1 AAPYSVCGI
10 PMTVHIPVLAAEIMQ
25 ALDLHP
31 GQVAVDGTLGGG
43 GHTRLFA
50 EAVGASGRVFAL
62 DRDPQAVAATA
73 PTLPANVTA
82 IHANYAELPEV
93 LSGLQIPAVDAILL
107 DLGLS
112 SDQLADSERGFS
124 FRAEGELDLRFDPT
138 RGQPAWALL
147 ERIREEELANLIYE
161 YGEERKS
168 RLIARRICEARR
180 VRPIRLAPELADL
193 VRSCVPRS
201 RKNPIDPATRTF
213 QALRI
218 AVNEELK
225 WLEQS
230 LAHFPQLLRP
240 GGKLAI
246 ISFHSL
252 EDRLVKH
259 RFREHPLLEVLT
271 KKPILAGAEELL
283 ANSRSRS
290 AKLRIAR
297 RVGVKESS

>member
-1 AAPYSVCGI
+1 
-10 PMTVHIPVLAAEIMQ
+10 
-25 ALDLHP
+25 
-31 GQVAVDGTLGGG
+31 
-43 GHTRLFA
+43 LFA
-50 EAVGASGRVFAL
+50 EAVGMAGRVIGL
-62 DRDPQAVAATA
+62 DRDPQAVAATI
-73 PTLPANVTA
+73 PTLPANVSA

-93 LSGLQIPAVDAILL
+93 LSELQLPVVDAILL

-112 SDQLADSERGFS
+112 SDQLADEQRGFS

-147 ERIREEELANLIYE
+147 ERIREQDLANLIYE

-168 RLIARRICEARR
+168 RVIARRVCESRR
-180 VRPIRLAPELADL
+180 TRPLRSAQDLAEL

-225 WLEQS
+225 WLEQA
-230 LAHFPQLLRP
+230 LAQFPRLLRP

-271 KKPILAGAEELL
+271 KKPIIATDDEIAN
-283 ANSRSRS
+283 NSRSRS
-290 AKLRIAR
+290 AKLRVAR
-297 RVGVKESS
+297 RVGE

>member
-1 AAPYSVCGI
+1 
-10 PMTVHIPVLAAEIMQ
+10 MTVHVPVLAAEIMQ
-25 ALDLHP
+25 ALDLQP
-31 GQVAVDGTLGGG
+31 GQIAVDGTLGGG
-43 GHTRLFA
+43 GHTLLFA
-50 EAVGASGRVFAL
+50 EAVGSSGRVIAL
-62 DRDPQAVAATA
+62 DRDPRAVLATS
-73 PTLPANVTA
+73 PSLPPNVTA

-93 LSGLQIPAVDAILL
+93 IRDLQLPGVDAILL

-112 SDQLADSERGFS
+112 SDQLADDQRGFS

-147 ERIREEELANLIYE
+147 ERIREQDLANLIYE

-168 RLIARRICEARR
+168 RVIARRVCETRR
-180 VRPIRLAPELADL
+180 IRPIRSAQELADL
-193 VRSCVPRS
+193 IRSCVPRS

-225 WLEQS
+225 WLEQA
-230 LAHFPQLLRP
+230 LAQFPQLLRP

-271 KKPILAGAEELL
+271 KKPIVAGEQELQE
-283 ANSRSRS
+283 NSRSRS
-290 AKLRIAR
+290 AKLRVAR
-297 RVGVKESS
+297 RVEGEA

>member
-1 AAPYSVCGI
+1 
-10 PMTVHIPVLAAEIMQ
+10 MTVHIPVLAAEIMQ
-25 ALDLHP
+25 ALELRP

-50 EAVGASGRVFAL
+50 AAVGDGGRVIAL

-73 PTLPANVTA
+73 PTLPPHVTA
-82 IHANYAELPEV
+82 LHANYADLPEV
-93 LSGLQIPAVDAILL
+93 LAGLQIAAVDAILL

-112 SDQLADSERGFS
+112 SDQLADEKRGFS
-124 FRAEGELDLRFDPT
+124 FRADGELDLRFDPT
-138 RGQPAWALL
+138 QGQPAWALL
-147 ERIREEELANLIYE
+147 ERIREQDLANLIYE

-168 RLIARRICEARR
+168 RAIARRVCEARR
-180 VRPIRLAPELADL
+180 VQPIRSAQDLAEL

-218 AVNEELK
+218 AVNQELE
-225 WLEQS
+225 WLERA
-230 LAHFPQLLRP
+230 LADFPRWLRP
-240 GGKLAI
+240 GGKLAV

-271 KKPILAGAEELL
+271 KKPIIAGDEEISR
-283 ANSRSRS
+283 NSRSRS

-297 RVGVKESS
+297 RISDKS

>member
-1 AAPYSVCGI
+1 
-10 PMTVHIPVLAAEIMQ
+10 MTVHVPVLAAEIMQ
-25 ALDLHP
+25 ALELQP
-31 GQVAVDGTLGGG
+31 GQIAVDGTLGGG
-43 GHTRLFA
+43 GHTRMFA
-50 EAVGASGRVFAL
+50 EAVGMAGRVIGL
-62 DRDPQAVAATA
+62 DRDPQAVAATI
-73 PTLPANVTA
+73 PTLPANVSA

-93 LSGLQIPAVDAILL
+93 LSELQLPVVDAILL

-112 SDQLADSERGFS
+112 SDQLADEQRGFS

-147 ERIREEELANLIYE
+147 ERIREQDLANLIYE

-168 RLIARRICEARR
+168 RVIARRVCESRR
-180 VRPIRLAPELADL
+180 TRPLRSAQDLAEL

-225 WLEQS
+225 WLEQA
-230 LAHFPQLLRP
+230 LAQFPRLLRP

-271 KKPILAGAEELL
+271 KKPIIATDDEIAN
-283 ANSRSRS
+283 NSRSRS
-290 AKLRIAR
+290 AKLRVAR
-297 RVGVKESS
+297 RVGE